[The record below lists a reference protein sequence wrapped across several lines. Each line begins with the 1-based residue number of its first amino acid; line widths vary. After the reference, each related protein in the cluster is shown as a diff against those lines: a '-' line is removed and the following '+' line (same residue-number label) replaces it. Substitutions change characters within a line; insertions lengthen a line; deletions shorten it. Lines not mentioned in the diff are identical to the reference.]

1 VSEPA
6 RNRSPGSPRPKR
18 RATSQP
24 GTRRGRGAEREGGTE
39 RGAGA
44 KHTRRASSADAARGA
59 EQPAAVQ
66 YRDTLCRVFAWE
78 NTEADWAA
86 GPPKPGTCL
95 GWPGLSSVTVYRG
108 WGFLESDG
116 GGEVDDGG

>member
-1 VSEPA
+1 MGREP
-6 RNRSPGSPRPKR
+6 S
-18 RATSQP
+18 
-24 GTRRGRGAEREGGTE
+24 TRGVPAAQQRGRGAG
-39 RGAGA
+39 
-44 KHTRRASSADAARGA
+44 S
-59 EQPAAVQ
+59 VQ

-95 GWPGLSSVTVYRG
+95 GWPGLSSATVYRG

-116 GGEVDDGG
+116 GREVDDGG